1 MKDLTNIAENKVAI
15 VGKLL
20 NVSFSSGKIKN
31 NGMPYERVDMMIRV
45 SQTFGGREETSDI
58 LVPMFAPQFT
68 KEGKTNPG
76 FENLQTLKT
85 MKTAQNYGYE
95 NADTIRIGKGSIEE
109 NYYVN
114 KQGQLVDGWR
124 LRTSFIGFGKGPQA
138 ATFSVEMFI
147 MKMIEEVDR
156 EGETTG
162 RLIIKG
168 AIPQWGSRLD
178 VIDFIVENPESVDYI
193 SRNWEEGNT
202 VHVVGRIRITTKEE
216 PHSVETG
223 SWGEDIPQTSTRSI
237 HELIIT
243 KGSDEGYEE
252 DEAYDPVEI
261 RKGYNARKA
270 DRDQKLLEAKEPKTV
285 VKKASLA
292 SFGDEDF

>member
-1 MKDLTNIAENKVAI
+1 MKDLTNIAENKVMI

-20 NVSFSSGKIKN
+20 DTSFASGKTKT
-31 NGMPYERVDMMIRV
+31 GVPYERVRMMIRV

-58 LVPMFAPQFT
+58 PVSMFAAQF
-68 KEGKTNPG
+68 KKDGGTNPG
-76 FENLQTLKT
+76 FENIQTLKK
-85 MKTAQNYGYE
+85 MKTSQSYGYE
-95 NADTIRIGKGSIEE
+95 NADTIRIGNGNIEE
-109 NYYVN
+109 NFYVS
-114 KQGQLVDGWR
+114 QGRIVDDWQ
-124 LRTSFIGFGKGPQA
+124 LRTSFVGFGKGPQA
-138 ATFSVEMFI
+138 ATFSVEIFI

-156 EGETTG
+156 DGETTG

-168 AIPQWGSRLD
+168 ALPQWGSRLD

-202 VHVVGRIRITTKEE
+202 VHAVGRIRFTTKEE
-216 PHSVETG
+216 SISMETG
-223 SWGEDIPQTSTRSI
+223 SWGEDIPKTSTRTI

-270 DRDQKLLEAKEPKTV
+270 DRDQKLLEAKEPKTT
-285 VKKASLA
+285 VKKASL
-292 SFGDEDF
+292 SFDDEDF

>member
-1 MKDLTNIAENKVAI
+1 MKDLTNIAENKVMI

-20 NVSFSSGKIKN
+20 DASFASGKTKT
-31 NGMPYERVDMMIRV
+31 GAPYERVRMMLRV

-58 LVPMFAPQFT
+58 PVSMFASQF
-68 KEGKTNPG
+68 KKDGSTNPG
-76 FENLQTLKT
+76 FENIQNLKK
-85 MKTAQNYGYE
+85 MKTSQNYGYE
-95 NADTIRIGKGSIEE
+95 NADTIRIGNGSIEE
-109 NYYVN
+109 NAYVA
-114 KQGQLVDGWR
+114 QGRLVDGWQ

-147 MKMIEEVDR
+147 MKMIEEIDR

-168 AIPQWGSRLD
+168 AIPQWGGRLD

-202 VHVVGRIRITTKEE
+202 VHAVGRIRFTTKEE
-216 PHSVETG
+216 STSAETG
-223 SWGEDIPQTSTRSI
+223 SWGEDIPRTSTRSI

-292 SFGDEDF
+292 SFDDEDF

>member
-1 MKDLTNIAENKVAI
+1 MKDLTNIAENKVMI

-20 NVSFSSGKIKN
+20 DTSFASGKTKT
-31 NGMPYERVDMMIRV
+31 GVPYERVRMMIRV

-58 LVPMFAPQFT
+58 PVSMFAAQF
-68 KEGKTNPG
+68 KKDGGTNPG
-76 FENLQTLKT
+76 FENIQTLKK
-85 MKTAQNYGYE
+85 MKTSQSYGYE
-95 NADTIRIGKGSIEE
+95 NADTIRIGSGNIEE
-109 NYYVN
+109 NVYVS
-114 KQGQLVDGWR
+114 QGRIVEGWQ
-124 LRTSFIGFGKGPQA
+124 LRTSFVGFGKGPQA

-168 AIPQWGSRLD
+168 ALPQWGSRLD
-178 VIDFIVENPESVDYI
+178 VIDLIVENPESVDYI

-202 VHVVGRIRITTKEE
+202 VHAVGRIRFTTKEE
-216 PHSVETG
+216 STSMETG
-223 SWGEDIPQTSTRSI
+223 SWGEDIPKTSTRTI

-270 DRDQKLLEAKEPKTV
+270 DRDQKLLEAKEPKTT
-285 VKKASLA
+285 VKKASL
-292 SFGDEDF
+292 SFDDEDF

>member
-1 MKDLTNIAENKVAI
+1 MKDLTNIAENKVMI

-20 NVSFSSGKIKN
+20 DTSFASGKTKT
-31 NGMPYERVDMMIRV
+31 GVPYERVRMMIRV

-58 LVPMFAPQFT
+58 PVSMFAAQF
-68 KEGKTNPG
+68 KKDGGTNPG
-76 FENLQTLKT
+76 FENIQTLKK
-85 MKTAQNYGYE
+85 MKTSQSYGYE
-95 NADTIRIGKGSIEE
+95 NADTIRIGSGNIEE
-109 NYYVN
+109 NVYVS
-114 KQGQLVDGWR
+114 QGRIVDGWQ
-124 LRTSFIGFGKGPQA
+124 LRTSFVGFGKGPQA

-168 AIPQWGSRLD
+168 ALPQWGSRLD
-178 VIDFIVENPESVDYI
+178 VIDFIVENPKNVDYI
-193 SRNWEEGNT
+193 SRKWEEGNT
-202 VHVVGRIRITTKEE
+202 VHAVGRIRFTTKEE
-216 PHSVETG
+216 STSMETG
-223 SWGEDIPQTSTRSI
+223 SWGEDIPQTSTRTI

-243 KGSDEGYEE
+243 NGSDEGYEE

-270 DRDQKLLEAKEPKTV
+270 DRDQKLLEAKEPKTT
-285 VKKASLA
+285 VKKASL
-292 SFGDEDF
+292 SFDDEDF